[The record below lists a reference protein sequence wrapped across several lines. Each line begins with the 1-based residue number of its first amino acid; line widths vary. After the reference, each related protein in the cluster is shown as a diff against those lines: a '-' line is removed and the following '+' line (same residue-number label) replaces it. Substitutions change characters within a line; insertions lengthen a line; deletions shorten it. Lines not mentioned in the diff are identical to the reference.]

1 MKQAARSD
9 ELAIATNRKAL
20 HDYEV
25 LERVEAGLVLRGT
38 EVKSIREGGFN
49 FRDGWVEPRNGEM
62 FLSGVRIGPYSHG
75 NLMNHSEDRAR
86 KLLLHRHQIDKL
98 GGRVAEKGF
107 TLVPL
112 RAYFKGGKVKIEI
125 GLARG
130 KKSHDKR
137 ETLKRKDIDRETR
150 QAMNRRR

>member
-9 ELAIATNRKAL
+9 EQAIATNRKAL

-75 NLMNHSEDRAR
+75 NLMNHAEDRTR
-86 KLLLHRHQIDKL
+86 KLLLHQHQIAKL

>member
-1 MKQAARSD
+1 MKQAARDD
-9 ELAIATNRKAL
+9 EQAIATNRKAL

-86 KLLLHRHQIDKL
+86 KLLLHRNQIDKL

-112 RAYFKGGKVKIEI
+112 RAYFRGGKVKIEI

-137 ETLKRKDIDRETR
+137 ETLKRKDLDRETR